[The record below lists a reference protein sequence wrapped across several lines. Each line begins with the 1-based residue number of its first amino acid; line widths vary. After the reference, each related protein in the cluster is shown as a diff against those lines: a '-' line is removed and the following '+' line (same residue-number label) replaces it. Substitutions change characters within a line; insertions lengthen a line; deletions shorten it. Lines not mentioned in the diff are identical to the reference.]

1 MKLYEKIEMQIIFLQ
16 NTDVIRT
23 SQNDNVENMP
33 DFPEEF
39 EH

>member
-1 MKLYEKIEMQIIFLQ
+1 MKLYEKVELEIIFLQ

-33 DFPEEF
+33 DFPEEI
-39 EH
+39 EP